1 MRGVSSFFEYVD
13 FDRARAMP
21 GAIALSGFRPP
32 PFGHLA
38 KGPSAPSLK
47 PLFAAGVDKG
57 ALDCAID
64 VLFKMDSAS
73 PPMML
78 HGGCLRPAV
87 EAAFAA
93 LVMHYPQRVSAGEM
107 KIVVEELRSC
117 VVPMAKGVTTSDH
130 QYPDELLRRWS
141 TLIRSQFNVDNM
153 HLTGTGREVFED
165 GAQQLVATITALGH
179 TVGQLHRELTNVRHQ
194 LARNE
199 VAMSQRLQEV
209 LESVRHLHQSS
220 PTLTLPV
227 HTHSTAT
234 TMQQQL
240 HNNPTISRVIEQGSM
255 DTSSAQHACAASSN
269 AAQGIPSSNRTALA
283 SDPTLTAYS
292 NAASSHSSTIP
303 TSGATQSKQSKSP
316 FGSLVHDS
324 GPTSKGSALKEVL
337 AADYYREYMANC
349 GAHPP
354 MLPSR
359 ELAFTQSDNSALHCT
374 LVGHGLG

>member
-1 MRGVSSFFEYVD
+1 
-13 FDRARAMP
+13 
-21 GAIALSGFRPP
+21 
-32 PFGHLA
+32 
-38 KGPSAPSLK
+38 
-47 PLFAAGVDKG
+47 
-57 ALDCAID
+57 
-64 VLFKMDSAS
+64 
-73 PPMML
+73 
-78 HGGCLRPAV
+78 
-87 EAAFAA
+87 
-93 LVMHYPQRVSAGEM
+93 
-107 KIVVEELRSC
+107 
-117 VVPMAKGVTTSDH
+117 
-130 QYPDELLRRWS
+130 
-141 TLIRSQFNVDNM
+141 
-153 HLTGTGREVFED
+153 
-165 GAQQLVATITALGH
+165 
-179 TVGQLHRELTNVRHQ
+179 
-194 LARNE
+194 
-199 VAMSQRLQEV
+199 MSQRLQEV